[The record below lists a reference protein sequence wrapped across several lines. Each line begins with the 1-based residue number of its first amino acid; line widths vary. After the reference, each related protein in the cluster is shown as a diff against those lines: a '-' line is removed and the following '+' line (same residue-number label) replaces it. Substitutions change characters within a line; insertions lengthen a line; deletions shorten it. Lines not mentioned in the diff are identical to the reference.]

1 MKLINKI
8 LVPALLM
15 SSVAM
20 AANTGV
26 NIGESSAALAKL
38 KAESRISD
46 SDKLFYIVDDFSQVK
61 IVPGFTLG
69 APSGLVPGWGLG
81 FAALSGIHRDSDT
94 DGSMAFGF
102 GYGDPFESLGGSA
115 SLSIGS
121 IDPSDGGACNRG
133 SLNLS
138 TGHTFRDYMVGV
150 SAGVSNIDLWHDDKE
165 DEMDESYYLSA
176 TKLFPNDVAPMI
188 LTAGFGNED
197 FVDINTD
204 DDRDSKISPFV
215 SGAIY
220 VHPQMSLILDYTTGI
235 TNIGTS
241 LVPCPDY
248 PVSLTFA
255 LTDIFTQADEDSVG
269 FLGSL
274 AVGFT
279 F

>member
-1 MKLINKI
+1 
-8 LVPALLM
+8 
-15 SSVAM
+15 M

-26 NIGESSAALAKL
+26 SIGESSAALIKL
-38 KAESRISD
+38 KAESKESD
-46 SDKLFYIVDDFSQVK
+46 SDKLFYIVDDFSHIK

-81 FAALSGIHRDSDT
+81 FAAISGIHRDNDT

-121 IDPSDGGACNRG
+121 INPLDGGAFNRG

-138 TGHTFRDYMVGV
+138 VGHTFRDYTMGI
-150 SAGVSNIDLWHDDKE
+150 STGISNIDLWHVDHE

-197 FVDINTD
+197 FVNINTD

-215 SGAIY
+215 SGAVY
-220 VHPQMSLILDYTTGI
+220 LHPQMSFILDYTTGI

-248 PVSLTFA
+248 PVSITFA
-255 LTDIFTQADEDSVG
+255 LTDIFTQADQDSLG

-274 AVGFT
+274 AIGFK